1 MNLCRR
7 HLDILPRA
15 LQRVV
20 GLVFKMYSLTSHS
33 NAWVGLLVCVKRI
46 IGQHECIIEL
56 FDLDFSCLRGWFI
69 MLVLMCWWTRLRVY
83 LFELYIVDSEFYN
96 LNMRN
101 KG

>member
-1 MNLCRR
+1 
-7 HLDILPRA
+7 
-15 LQRVV
+15 
-20 GLVFKMYSLTSHS
+20 
-33 NAWVGLLVCVKRI
+33 
-46 IGQHECIIEL
+46 
-56 FDLDFSCLRGWFI
+56 